1 MSDKS
6 FRELDEVRIPR
17 ELAALEKV
25 SELGTI
31 VWYVEGASYATVEC
45 ALLGEEGS
53 RAQTKFLDVEVKFLR
68 RGL

>member
-31 VWYVEGASYATVEC
+31 VWYVEGASYASVDC
-45 ALLGEEGS
+45 ALLGEDGPS
-53 RAQTKFLDVEVKFLR
+53 P
-68 RGL
+68 